1 MHKLTLDFIK
11 PMSRFFNIPFISLL
25 FVFFISA
32 CNEPAKPLETDL
44 INNPK
49 SAGES
54 NKQQNTPA
62 IEFARLEYDFG
73 RLIQGEKAT
82 YTFKYKNT
90 GTADLILS
98 KVSTSCGCTASSF
111 TTTPVKPGGEGKVE
125 IVFDSNGL
133 RGIQNKT
140 VTVLSNTSPSAT
152 VLRLKAQVAL
162 P

>member
-1 MHKLTLDFIK
+1 MIIEFIK
-11 PMSRFFNIPFISLL
+11 SMTRYINISLL
-25 FVFFISA
+25 SLLILFFVSA
-32 CNEPAKPLETDL
+32 CNEPTKTLETDL
-44 INNPK
+44 ISNPK

-54 NKQQNTPA
+54 DKQQKTPA
-62 IEFARLEYDFG
+62 IEFTRMEYDFG
-73 RLIQGEKAT
+73 RLIQGERAT
-82 YTFKYKNT
+82 YTFKFKNT

-98 KVSTSCGCTASSF
+98 KVSASCGCTASSY
-111 TTTPVKPGGEGKVE
+111 TTTPIKPGKEGKVE

-140 VTVLSNTSPSAT
+140 VTVLSNTRPSST

>member
-1 MHKLTLDFIK
+1 MTRFINT
-11 PMSRFFNIPFISLL
+11 PLLSLL
-25 FVFFISA
+25 ILFIVSA
-32 CNEPAKPLETDL
+32 CNEPTKNLETDL

-54 NKQQNTPA
+54 TNQQKTPA
-62 IEFARLEYDFG
+62 IEFTRMEYDFG
-73 RLIQGEKAT
+73 RLIQGERAT
-82 YTFKYKNT
+82 YAFKFKNT

-98 KVSTSCGCTASSF
+98 KVSASCGCTASSF
-111 TTTPVKPGGEGKVE
+111 TNTPIKPGKEGKVE

-140 VTVLSNTSPSAT
+140 VTVLSNTSPSTT

>member
-1 MHKLTLDFIK
+1 MTLEFFK
-11 PMSRFFNIPFISLL
+11 PMTRFINTPLLSLL
-25 FVFFISA
+25 ILFIVSA
-32 CNEPAKPLETDL
+32 CNEPTKNLETDL

-49 SAGES
+49 SAVES
-54 NKQQNTPA
+54 GSQQKTPA
-62 IEFARLEYDFG
+62 IEFTRMEYDFG
-73 RLIQGEKAT
+73 RLIQGERAT
-82 YTFKYKNT
+82 YTFKFKNT

-98 KVSTSCGCTASSF
+98 KVSASCGCTASSF
-111 TTTPVKPGGEGKVE
+111 TTTPIKPGKEGKVE

-140 VTVLSNTSPSAT
+140 VTVLSNTSPSTT

>member
-1 MHKLTLDFIK
+1 MTLDFIK
-11 PMSRFFNIPFISLL
+11 LMNRFINIPLL
-25 FVFFISA
+25 YLLIMFFISA
-32 CNEPAKPLETDL
+32 CDEPAKPLETDL

-49 SAGES
+49 SAVES
-54 NKQQNTPA
+54 DKQQKTPA
-62 IEFARLEYDFG
+62 IEFKRLEYDFG
-73 RLIQGEKAT
+73 RLIQGERAT
-82 YTFKYKNT
+82 YTFKFKNT

-98 KVSTSCGCTASSF
+98 KVSASCGCTASSF
-111 TTTPVKPGGEGKVE
+111 TTTPIKPGKEGTVE

-140 VTVLSNTSPSAT
+140 VTVLSNTSPSTT

>member
-1 MHKLTLDFIK
+1 MTLEFFK
-11 PMSRFFNIPFISLL
+11 PMTRFINISLFSLLIL
-25 FVFFISA
+25 FFVSA
-32 CNEPAKPLETDL
+32 CDEPTKTLETDL

-49 SAGES
+49 SAGEQGS
-54 NKQQNTPA
+54 QQKTPA
-62 IEFARLEYDFG
+62 IEFTRLEYDFG
-73 RLIQGEKAT
+73 RLIQGERAT
-82 YTFKYKNT
+82 YTFRFKNI

-98 KVSTSCGCTASSF
+98 KVSASCGCTASSF
-111 TTTPVKPGGEGKVE
+111 TTTPIKPGKEGKVE

-140 VTVLSNTSPSAT
+140 VTVLSNTSPSTT